1 MSSFS
6 LHSAAVLAL
15 QAAIGLSAAG
25 CVDIAAGEAQF
36 VDTIEK
42 RFAVSGT
49 PILMVGTFDGSVEVS
64 TWDRSEVLVTIERR
78 AASREEADRML
89 ITAEQSG
96 DEIRVQVKS
105 ARPDGGFH
113 FNFGSFNARVVV
125 NVPTKARID
134 ASTGDGRVYV
144 RDVEGDLVART
155 GDGSI
160 HLERV
165 NGAIEASSGDGSI
178 TVDGQIQRLKARSG
192 DGRVRV
198 HAVGAAPTGDWS
210 LSTGDGSVVLEVP
223 DGFGAELDART
234 GDGHVEVQD
243 VQFDR
248 TSEERSR
255 RVARGRIGNGGSKV
269 TIRSGDGS
277 IVVRRAGATD

>member
-198 HAVGAAPTGDWS
+198 HAVGAAPDWR
-210 LSTGDGSVVLEVP
+210 LVALN
-223 DGFGAELDART
+223 
-234 GDGHVEVQD
+234 
-243 VQFDR
+243 
-248 TSEERSR
+248 R
-255 RVARGRIGNGGSKV
+255 RWFRGARGSRWIWCGTRCQDRRWARRGSGRAV
-269 TIRSGDGS
+269 RPH
-277 IVVRRAGATD
+277 VRRAKPEGGAGPHRERRIEGHHPQR